1 MSYSALPAAA
11 PHFEFGS
18 AKRVPETH
26 DHPTV
31 EAAGRDAVP
40 VVDMRDPDAARAVAR
55 AAEEWGAFLLVGHG
69 VPAEMVARMEEQVAR
84 LFERPA
90 LEKTR
95 EERLPGEAYGYE
107 KLTWSEAYTFPA
119 TAIGS
124 EFRRVW
130 PDGGDDYLR
139 FCEVM
144 EEFHREMWP
153 VSSKLLDVL
162 LRALGLTDDQIAAGE
177 TERKIRE
184 TLTPRIRLNLYPKC
198 PDSECAIGL
207 AAHTDSVFFTVLMQ
221 SLVPGLQLLR
231 RGPDRWVTVPA
242 LPGAFAVFVDD
253 MFHVL
258 TNGRFHNVVHRA
270 VVSSEQQRIT
280 AVYGLGPPDDM
291 KVAPLPSAM
300 LPGMKAEFQAVTW
313 PEYLMIRK
321 KTFGTDKSALDM
333 LQVTEGKVE
342 PQN

>member
-1 MSYSALPAAA
+1 MSYSAY
-11 PHFEFGS
+11 
-18 AKRVPETH
+18 

-40 VVDMRDPDAARAVAR
+40 VVDMRDPDAAQAVAR

-69 VPAEMVARMEEQVAR
+69 VPAEMVARMEEQVTL

-90 LEKTR
+90 PEKTR
-95 EERLPGEAYGYE
+95 VERRPGDAYGYQ
-107 KLTWSEAYTFPA
+107 KRIGSQGYTLPA
-119 TAIGS
+119 TAIRS

-130 PDGGDDYLR
+130 LDGGDDYDR

-144 EEFHREMWP
+144 EEFHREMRP
-153 VSSKLLDVL
+153 LSSKLLDVL
-162 LRALGLTDDQIAAGE
+162 LRALGLTDEQIAAGE

-184 TLTPRIRLNLYPKC
+184 TLTPRIRLNLYDKC
-198 PDSECAIGL
+198 PDSECGIGL
-207 AAHTDSVFFTVLMQ
+207 EAHTDSVFFTVLMQ
-221 SLVPGLQLLR
+221 NLVPGLQLLR

-242 LPGAFAVFVDD
+242 LPGAFAVFIDD

-270 VVSSEQQRIT
+270 VKSSEQQRVS
-280 AVYGLGPPDDM
+280 AVYGLSPPDDM

-300 LPGMKAEFQAVTW
+300 LPGVKAKFRAVTW
-313 PEYLMIRK
+313 PEYNLMIR
-321 KTFGTDKSALDM
+321 KTFGTDKSALEM
-333 LQVTEGKVE
+333 LQVAEGKGE